1 MKRRWVILV
10 ALMIVLGIA
19 AFMSL
24 QQSKDEEKAV
34 TKMIEQRDQIDEIVV
49 KKEDKTIATFKGDEA
64 KVYVEPTPLAKI
76 ENLERSTKK
85 KFNKKATYTITYKV
99 SGDVLYEVDVFTLKK
114 GEALTT
120 EENDYSFTFE
130 GREMMLVWQPYEE
143 RLSQHE
149 TTKQLLQQLR

>member
-10 ALMIVLGIA
+10 VLMIVLGVT

-24 QQSKDEEKAV
+24 QQTKDQQKDV
-34 TKMIEQRDQIDEIVV
+34 TKIIEQRAQIDEIVV
-49 KKEDKTIATFKGDEA
+49 TKQGKAVETFKGDKA
-64 KVYVEPTPLAKI
+64 KAYAEPTPLAKI
-76 ENLERSTKK
+76 DNLERNTKK
-85 KFNKKATYTITYKV
+85 KFNKEATYTITYKV
-99 SGDVLYEVDVFTLKK
+99 AGEVLYKVDVFTLKK
-114 GEALTT
+114 GKALTT

-149 TTKQLLQQLR
+149 KTKQLLQQLR

>member
-10 ALMIVLGIA
+10 VLMIVLGVT

-24 QQSKDEEKAV
+24 QQTKDQQKDV
-34 TKMIEQRDQIDEIVV
+34 TKIIEQRAQIDEIVV
-49 KKEDKTIATFKGDEA
+49 TKEGKIMATFKGDEA
-64 KVYVEPTPLAKI
+64 KAYAEPTPLAKI
-76 ENLERSTKK
+76 DNLERNTKK
-85 KFNKKATYTITYKV
+85 KFNKKATYTITYKI
-99 SGDVLYEVDVFTLKK
+99 SGEVLYEVDVLTLKK

-120 EENDYSFTFE
+120 EENDYSFTLE

-149 TTKQLLQQLR
+149 KTKQLLQQLR